1 MSPLLLAAA
10 VAVSLAAGVVRGFAG
25 FGYSAL
31 TVAGLA
37 VFVSP
42 AQVVPAVL
50 ALEVLA
56 SLSMMR
62 GAVRSMDRRW
72 MGALLWGNA
81 LCIPLGL
88 AALARLPAVELRLI
102 VGGALLCGALVLR
115 AASGHTLADS
125 RWLRGGAGVAS
136 GLLNGVA
143 ASGGVAAAMLMA
155 AARLP
160 AAPLRGTMVCFLF
173 FAGAYALAWA
183 AAGGVGGA
191 GATALVGPA
200 TLQWAAV
207 LAPGMLVGIWI
218 GQRSFSGADPSRY
231 RAQVLN
237 LLIVVSAL
245 GLARAAADWLQR

>member
-1 MSPLLLAAA
+1 MTWPLLALAM
-10 VAVSLAAGVVRGFAG
+10 AVSLAAGVVRGFAG

-56 SLSMMR
+56 SISMMR
-62 GAVRSMDRRW
+62 GAVQQMDRRW
-72 MGALLWGNA
+72 FQALLWGNV

-88 AALARLPAVELRLI
+88 AALARLPAIELRLI
-102 VGGALLCGALVLR
+102 VGSALLGGALLLR
-115 AASGHTLADS
+115 AASSHTLADNA
-125 RWLRGGAGVAS
+125 WLRAGAGAAS

-173 FAGAYALAWA
+173 FAGAYALVWA
-183 AAGGVGGA
+183 SATTASGA
-191 GATALVGPA
+191 GTASLVGPA
-200 TLQWAAV
+200 TLQWALV

-231 RAQVLN
+231 RDKVLN
-237 LLIVVSAL
+237 LLIVISTL
-245 GLARAAADWLQR
+245 GVGRAGLDWLAR